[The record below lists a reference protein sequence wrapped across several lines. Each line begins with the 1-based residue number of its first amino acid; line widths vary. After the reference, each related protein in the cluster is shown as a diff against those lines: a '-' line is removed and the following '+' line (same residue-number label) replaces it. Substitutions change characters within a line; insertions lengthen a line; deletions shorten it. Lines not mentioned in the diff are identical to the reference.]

1 MVVVV
6 VVGERMSVW
15 LSREGGVLMVN
26 NRNMSTQLVSA
37 VHTSSWVETF
47 ALTLNQNR
55 QEPKQGL

>member
-1 MVVVV
+1 MVVV